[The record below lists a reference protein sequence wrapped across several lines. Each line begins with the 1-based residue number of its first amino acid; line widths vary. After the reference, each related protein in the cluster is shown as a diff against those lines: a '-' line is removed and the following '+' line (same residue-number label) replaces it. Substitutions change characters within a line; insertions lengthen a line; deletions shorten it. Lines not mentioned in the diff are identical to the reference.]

1 MQNNK
6 LRTGSERTKDVS
18 GGQKKSLRYVH
29 RLDRHYKKECTLHVH
44 DIPNTS
50 FNAETV
56 IETVEKICGENTVLA
71 VVPVDNNNGYEI
83 TTDSE
88 ESAWQL
94 TNGLKIDNENFE
106 CTLQFNQ
113 IVVVS
118 FIYLPAYIED
128 QDIIDA
134 LEIRNCEIKS
144 SVFRHVHP
152 KTQVADGTRY
162 VHVKFPPTL
171 VSLPWSMKFKTVSG
185 DRYFR
190 VMHDKQ
196 KSLCNKCGSPY
207 HKYRKCPQLVC
218 DGCDEQGHKMRECK
232 APKCETCRSLPSKC
246 WCGKIDKICPYCR
259 KEPCVCACEGCKL
272 AFNLCKC
279 GTDNTDRDLT
289 KETTDTNE
297 NGTDKESDMNVGKK
311 KENVE
316 RKKRKSE
323 NVDENVKQA
332 KIKTVEADNNDHTSN
347 EDDEIVEVNGDDND
361 QMMSENNKDGDT
373 DILNLE
379 ENTCEEDDN
388 VVNGDVVDGDAVNDD
403 KANSDVVN
411 GEVVNGGIENGEVV
425 NDEVVNGK
433 VVNGKVV
440 NGEVVNGE
448 VVNGKVVNG
457 KVVNGKAVNGKLVNG
472 EVVNGKLVNGKV
484 VNGDVSKAAD
494 SDEDIVVDERDDEK
508 KENSQDTSDNMTV
521 TNEQNDK
528 IVKQTIVHENQNKHD
543 STQIQT
549 EVIIHEHNVADSS
562 SGGDVTRTGI
572 GDLDNISPVG
582 ASGTDGQDHE
592 IEVLMDVSEGGDGLS
607 QTQSQKSS
615 VKRRNK
621 TKHTPNVNSAKM
633 RVRSTPY
640 EKNVNNGS
648 S

>member
-1 MQNNK
+1 
-6 LRTGSERTKDVS
+6 
-18 GGQKKSLRYVH
+18 
-29 RLDRHYKKECTLHVH
+29 
-44 DIPNTS
+44 
-50 FNAETV
+50 
-56 IETVEKICGENTVLA
+56 NTVLA

-83 TTDSE
+83 TNDSE

-94 TNGLKIDNENFE
+94 TNGFKIDNENFE

-128 QDIIDA
+128 QAIIDA

-218 DGCDEQGHKMRECK
+218 DGCDEQGHKMRNARRPNVKLVGVCLRNVGVEK
-232 APKCETCRSLPSKC
+232 LTKFVHIVE
-246 WCGKIDKICPYCR
+246 

-289 KETTDTNE
+289 KETIDDNE
-297 NGTDKESDMNVGKK
+297 NENDKESDMNVDKK
-311 KENVE
+311 KENIE

-332 KIKTVEADNNDHTSN
+332 KIKTVKSYNNDHTSN
-347 EDDEIVEVNGDDND
+347 EDEEIVEVSGDDND

-388 VVNGDVVDGDAVNDD
+388 VGNGDAVNGGAVNDDKVNGDVV
-403 KANSDVVN
+403 N
-411 GEVVNGGIENGEVV
+411 GEEVNGGIENGEVV
-425 NDEVVNGK
+425 NGKVVNGKVENGKVVNEKVVNGDVAIGKAVNGK

-440 NGEVVNGE
+440 NGEVVNG
-448 VVNGKVVNG
+448 
-457 KVVNGKAVNGKLVNG
+457 
-472 EVVNGKLVNGKV
+472 KLVNGKV
-484 VNGDVSKAAD
+484 ANGDVPKAAD

-508 KENSQDTSDNMTV
+508 KERNSQDTSDNMTV

-543 STQIQT
+543 SIQIQT
-549 EVIIHEHNVADSS
+549 EVIIHENKESSIECKDSNAKNDEKIDVSIVADSS

-582 ASGTDGQDHE
+582 ASGTDGQDNV
-592 IEVLMDVSEGGDGLS
+592 IECLMDVSEGGDELS
-607 QTQSQKSS
+607 QTPSQKSS

-621 TKHTPNVNSAKM
+621 TKHTPNVNRAKM

-640 EKNVNNGS
+640 DKNVNNGS
-648 S
+648 Y